1 MCVMGHHLTILLTHH
16 TLRLRILLPIA
27 LLRHHLILHRL
38 FLFFLPFGDGR
49 VPLIVDFAHCFA
61 DAAVA

>member
-1 MCVMGHHLTILLTHH
+1 MCVMGHYLTILLTHH

-27 LLRHHLILHRL
+27 LLRHHHFLHL
-38 FLFFLPFGDGR
+38 LLLFFFPLGDGR
-49 VPLIVDFAHCFA
+49 VPQVVDFAHCFA